1 MHTLKK
7 NIYKRYDKYY
17 ESLKIYHITH
27 HQKCTEFKY
36 QRYNIYVYDS
46 FYKFHLILTS

>member
-1 MHTLKK
+1 MI
-7 NIYKRYDKYY
+7 NIMNHWKY
-17 ESLKIYHITH
+17 ITH